1 MDGDLT
7 YLVGGRE
14 RATPIPDGID
24 LIGYVFDLFSLVD
37 VPEMVVELL
46 FGLLECL

>member
-1 MDGDLT
+1 MDSDLT
-7 YLVGGRE
+7 YLAGGRK

-24 LIGYVFDLFSLVD
+24 LIGYVFDLLSSVD
-37 VPEMVVELL
+37 VPEIVVELL